1 MRVAISNIAWE
12 VADDQ
17 RVADILREHGVDA
30 IDVAP
35 SKYFPELKT
44 ADAADIARVRA
55 WWAERGIEITGM
67 QSLLFGTTGLNVFG
81 TVESQQA
88 MLAHLRAVCRIGA
101 GLGAQR
107 LVFGSPR
114 NRDRTGIS
122 DAAAHEIAVNFF
134 RQLGDIAAEQ
144 RVFICLEPNPP
155 CYGANFM
162 TNSCDTAAVVSAVA
176 HPSIRMQLDTG
187 AVTINEENARD
198 IVTRYAH
205 LIGHVHASEPN
216 LVTLGEGG
224 TNHRA
229 VAEALTELL
238 PEHVVSIEMLAPKSG
253 SAIDAVRRAVG
264 EAVRCYRSDGGA
276 CA

>member
-1 MRVAISNIAWE
+1 MRIAISNIAWE

-17 RVADILREHGVDA
+17 RVADILRQHHVDA

-35 SKYFPELKT
+35 SKYLPDPKT

-67 QSLLFGTTGLNVFG
+67 QSLLFGTTGLNLFG

-88 MLAHLRAVCRIGA
+88 MLEHLRVVCRVGA

-114 NRDRTGIS
+114 NRDRTGIA
-122 DAAAHEIAVNFF
+122 DDTAHEIAVTFF

-144 RVFICLEPNPP
+144 GVFVCLEPNPP

-162 TNSCDTAAVVSAVA
+162 TNSHDTATVVSAVA
-176 HPSIRMQLDTG
+176 HPAIRMQLDTG
-187 AVTINEENARD
+187 AVTINKENARD
-198 IVTRYAH
+198 VVTRYAH

-229 VAEALTELL
+229 VAVALTELL
-238 PEHVVSIEMLAPKSG
+238 PEQVVSIEMLAPKSG
-253 SAIDAVRRAVG
+253 SAMDAVERAVG
-264 EAVRCYRSDGGA
+264 EAVRCYRGDGGA
-276 CA
+276 SA

>member
-1 MRVAISNIAWE
+1 MRIAISNMAWE

-17 RVADILREHGVDA
+17 HVADILREHRVDA

-35 SKYFPELKT
+35 SKYFPELKA

-122 DAAAHEIAVNFF
+122 DAAAHEIAVSFF

-144 RVFICLEPNPP
+144 RVFVCLEPNPP

-238 PEHVVSIEMLAPKSG
+238 PQHVVSIEMLAPKSG

-276 CA
+276 GA

>member
-1 MRVAISNIAWE
+1 MRIAISNIAWE

-17 RVADILREHGVDA
+17 HVADILREHGVDA

-122 DAAAHEIAVNFF
+122 DAAAHEIAVSFF

-144 RVFICLEPNPP
+144 RVFVCLEPNPP

-238 PEHVVSIEMLAPKSG
+238 PQQVVSIEMLAPKSG

-276 CA
+276 GA

>member
-1 MRVAISNIAWE
+1 MRIAISNIAWD

-17 RVADILREHGVDA
+17 QVADILREHRVDA

-35 SKYFPELKT
+35 SKYFPDLKT
-44 ADAADIARVRA
+44 ADAGDIARVRG

-81 TVESQQA
+81 TVDSQRE
-88 MLAHLRAVCRIGA
+88 MLAHLQAVCRIGA

-114 NRDRTGIS
+114 NRDRTGIA
-122 DAAAHEIAVNFF
+122 DAAAHEIAVTFF

-144 RVFICLEPNPP
+144 GVFVCLEPNPP

-162 TNSCDTAAVVSAVA
+162 TNSGDTASVVSAVA

-187 AVTINEENARD
+187 AVTINEENAREV
-198 IVTRYAH
+198 VTRYAH

-238 PEHVVSIEMLAPKSG
+238 PDQVVSIEMLAPKAG

-264 EAVRCYRSDGGA
+264 EAIRCYRSDAGA

>member
-1 MRVAISNIAWE
+1 MRIAISNIAWE

-17 RVADILREHGVDA
+17 HVADILQQYRVDA

-35 SKYFPELKT
+35 GKYFPDPKT
-44 ADAADIARVRA
+44 AEAADIARVRG
-55 WWAERGIEITGM
+55 WWSGRGIAITGM

-81 TVESQQA
+81 TAESQQA
-88 MLAHLRAVCRIGA
+88 MLEHLRAVCRVGA

-114 NRDRTGIS
+114 NRDRTGLTD
-122 DAAAHEIAVNFF
+122 DAAHDIAVTFF
-134 RQLGDIAAEQ
+134 RRVGDIAAEQ
-144 RVFICLEPNPP
+144 GVFVCLEPNPP

-162 TNSCDTAAVVSAVA
+162 TNSRDTATVVSAVA
-176 HPSIRMQLDTG
+176 HPAIRMQLDTG
-187 AVTINEENARD
+187 AVTINEENVRD
-198 IVTRYAH
+198 VVTQYAQ

-229 VAEALTELL
+229 VADVLTELL
-238 PEHVVSIEMLAPKSG
+238 PQQVVSIEMLAPKSG
-253 SAIDAVRRAVG
+253 SAMDAVRRAVG